1 MLNLIKQTLR
11 EFSQDDCPRMAAA
24 LAYYTIFALPPLL
37 ILIMTVAGLF
47 LSPAEVMEALQ
58 NAIGSEQTA
67 DQVRTMVE
75 SAAERVSGG
84 FSLAL
89 ILSIVGLLFSATG
102 AFAQFQ
108 QALNKAWEVEPDPEE
123 KGRGKI
129 LHIITKRL
137 VSLGMIIVIGF
148 LLVVALTVSGLIST
162 FAERIKEY
170 LTAVGVPSFFAG
182 LLTYGVDPF
191 VFLLILWLLFGGI
204 FMFLP
209 DARIKWRHVSIGALV
224 TAVLFVIGKIGVGI
238 YIGQSNPGSA
248 FGAAGA
254 LAIILVFVYYA
265 SMIVLLG
272 AEFTQ
277 VWARHKGERV
287 TPARHA
293 VRVVA
298 ERRHVRDG
306 TGEGAEREAVDR
318 RS

>member
-1 MLNLIKQTLR
+1 
-11 EFSQDDCPRMAAA
+11 A

-148 LLVVALTVSGLIST
+148 LLVVALTVSGLIS
-162 FAERIKEY
+162 
-170 LTAVGVPSFFAG
+170 
-182 LLTYGVDPF
+182 
-191 VFLLILWLLFGGI
+191 
-204 FMFLP
+204 
-209 DARIKWRHVSIGALV
+209 
-224 TAVLFVIGKIGVGI
+224 
-238 YIGQSNPGSA
+238 
-248 FGAAGA
+248 
-254 LAIILVFVYYA
+254 
-265 SMIVLLG
+265 
-272 AEFTQ
+272 
-277 VWARHKGERV
+277 
-287 TPARHA
+287 
-293 VRVVA
+293 
-298 ERRHVRDG
+298 
-306 TGEGAEREAVDR
+306 
-318 RS
+318 